1 MSKVEFTRRAN
12 MQLSNIFSYI
22 AADSITAALKMVD
35 MLEDNATRLGA
46 TPFIGV
52 ELLQDEYPMLTPGY
66 RMLVVNPFNM
76 YYRVVG
82 DMVYIT
88 HVVHHRRNQAKALA
102 ERE

>member
-1 MSKVEFTRRAN
+1 
-12 MQLSNIFSYI
+12 MQLRNIFSYI
-22 AADSITAALKMVD
+22 AADNVTAALKMID
-35 MLEDNATRLGA
+35 ALEDNAARLGFA
-46 TPFIGV
+46 PFIGV

-66 RMLVVNPFNM
+66 RMLAVNPFNM

-82 DMVYIT
+82 DTVYIT